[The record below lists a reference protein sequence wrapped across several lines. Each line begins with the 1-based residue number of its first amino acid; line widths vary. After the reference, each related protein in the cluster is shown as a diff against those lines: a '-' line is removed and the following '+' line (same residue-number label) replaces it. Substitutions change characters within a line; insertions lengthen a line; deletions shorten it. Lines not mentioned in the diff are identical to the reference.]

1 MALPLYVALVFQVV
15 GLVVPRCRRLLRM
28 LSSSQVLLSQWRSI
42 PVSAHQ
48 LVIPIVVA
56 SALGGFFGFLLVVFG
71 GLYLIRRRRR
81 SKDVSDV
88 IEGAHFPTMAYN
100 PYPITRPPV
109 SAHPREY
116 RPHVGYDYSRW
127 DKSDDSKTPPTPPGL
142 PTCVIRS

>member
-1 MALPLYVALVFQVV
+1 MALPLCVVLVFQVV
-15 GLVVPRCRRLLRM
+15 GLVCAERPSITSDALVEP
-28 LSSSQVLLSQWRSI
+28 SSPISVAEHTSLE
-42 PVSAHQ
+42 PM
-48 LVIPIVVA
+48 IPIVVA

-142 PTCVIRS
+142 PACVVRS